1 VFKTKKKMMG
11 RGSQVTVRGNG
22 VKEIKI
28 NSELDVLLFEGLLM
42 CISSARLCSGRVGV
56 QYIFA
61 ET

>member
-1 VFKTKKKMMG
+1 MMG